1 MQLLASIKK
10 YYFVVGCLLICLG
23 FPLFEI
29 TPAFLSIGTV
39 ICALAVFEGSI
50 LQNLKKLLSPPAL
63 LFIVLWLWLLASGL
77 YSDDVGRWG
86 DRVSRKL
93 TLILLPLGMVSV
105 SSLTKKQVW
114 FIFFFFNCVISFF
127 AVASAINYFQN
138 FEAINASMIES
149 KSVPVWPIKAGIS
162 HIYFGVLT
170 SFCIVN
176 SVFFFLNEKTKVIF
190 KKDRAV
196 MGILALLNIVI
207 IHMLSARTG
216 LVAVYGGLGILV
228 LHWVWQHRKKKVVW
242 LLLIALP
249 LLPVAAYYT
258 VPSFQNKIKNSV
270 RDIEINRDGGDINH
284 RSFSMRLE
292 AWKMGLNVIKANPVI
307 GVGAGDL
314 DAEMQAEYDRTNSVL
329 WTENRV
335 LPHNQFIEN
344 AVQMGIPYSLF
355 LLFVVFYPLIKY
367 KKTSPLLWAC
377 TFMFFFA
384 MSFESILER
393 QIGVALFPFVYFLG
407 WMLPSKSEEKR
418 K

>member
-1 MQLLASIKK
+1 VQLLASIKK
-10 YYFVVGCLLICLG
+10 YYFIVGCLLICLG
-23 FPLFEI
+23 FPLFEVS
-29 TPAFLSIGTV
+29 PAFLSIGTV
-39 ICALAVFEGSI
+39 ICALAVFEGRVI
-50 LQNLKKLLSPPAL
+50 ENLKKFITPPAL
-63 LFIVLWLWLLASGL
+63 LFLVLWLWLLASGI
-77 YSDDVGRWG
+77 YSDDIGRWS

-93 TLILLPLGMVSV
+93 SLVLLPLGMVSV
-105 SSLTKKQVW
+105 TTLTKKQVW
-114 FIFFFFNCVISFF
+114 LIFFVFNCVITFF

-149 KSVPVWPIKAGIS
+149 KSVPVWPIKKGIS

-176 SVFFFLNEKTKVIF
+176 SVFFSLNEKTKVLF
-190 KKDRAV
+190 AKDRIV
-196 MGILALLNIVI
+196 MGSLALLNIII

-228 LHWVWQHRKKKVVW
+228 LHWVWRHRKKKVVW
-242 LLLIALP
+242 LLLVALP

-292 AWKMGLNVIKANPVI
+292 AWKMGINLIQQNPVI

-314 DAEMQAEYDRTNSVL
+314 DDEMQAEYNRTNSVL
-329 WTENRV
+329 WQENRV
-335 LPHNQFIEN
+335 MPHNQFIEN

-355 LLFVVFYPLIKY
+355 LLIVIFFPLIKWR
-367 KKTSPLLWAC
+367 KTSPLLWAC
-377 TFMFFFA
+377 AFMFFFA
-384 MSFESILER
+384 MCFESILER
-393 QIGVALFPFVYFLG
+393 QIGVVLFPFVYFLG
-407 WMLPSKSEEKR
+407 GFLPAKEN
-418 K
+418 